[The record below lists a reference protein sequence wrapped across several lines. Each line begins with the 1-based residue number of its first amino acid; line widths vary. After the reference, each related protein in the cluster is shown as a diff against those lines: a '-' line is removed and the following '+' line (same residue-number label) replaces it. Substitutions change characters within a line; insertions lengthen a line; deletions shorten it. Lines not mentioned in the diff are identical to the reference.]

1 MDTGFNCYHY
11 IDTLNEKR
19 NMSTNGNH
27 NGSGGET
34 GDNESAEDTVVRFP
48 SLAERDHLRREEEK
62 RNRPPREPM
71 VNLPPAT
78 KFMAVSFLFI
88 HVFMQIALSPP
99 QQYWIYGHFGFVP
112 GIYTG
117 QEPFSVTAIA
127 APLTYMFLHGGWAH
141 VIMNSVMMAAFGA
154 GAERWMGARRMIVF
168 FVLCSL
174 SAAFIHFVLNPF
186 SGDPVIGA
194 SGGLS
199 GLFAAI
205 IIMMQGMGAG
215 SGSRYGIWPFVILW
229 IVISILFGM
238 MGAPGGGAVAWA
250 AHIGGFLAG
259 FVFLKPVMKYIR

>member
-1 MDTGFNCYHY
+1 MN
-11 IDTLNEKR
+11 
-19 NMSTNGNH
+19 SNGKH
-27 NGSGGET
+27 NGGGHET
-34 GDNESAEDTVVRFP
+34 SDNEAEEGNVVRLP
-48 SLAERDHLRREEEK
+48 SLAERDRLRREEEK

-78 KFMAVSFLFI
+78 KFMAASFLFI
-88 HVFMQIALSPP
+88 HAFMRIALTPP
-99 QQYWIYGHFGFVP
+99 QQYWIYSHFGFVP
-112 GIYTG
+112 GFYTG
-117 QEPFSVTAIA
+117 QEPFTATAII
-127 APLTYMFLHGGWAH
+127 APLTYMFLHGNWTH

-174 SAAFIHFVLNPF
+174 SAAFIHFALNPF
-186 SGDPVIGA
+186 SSDPVIGA

-205 IIMMQGMGAG
+205 IVMMQRMGAG
-215 SGSRYGIWPFVILW
+215 SGSRYGIWPFIILW
-229 IVISILFGM
+229 IVVSVMFGM
-238 MGAPGGGAVAWA
+238 MGAPGGSAVAWA